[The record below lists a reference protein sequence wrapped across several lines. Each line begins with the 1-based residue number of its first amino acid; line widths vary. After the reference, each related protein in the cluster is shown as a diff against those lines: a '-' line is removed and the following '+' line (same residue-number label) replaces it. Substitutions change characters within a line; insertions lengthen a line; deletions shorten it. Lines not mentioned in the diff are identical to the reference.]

1 MDLGTN
7 LKHLRKE
14 KGLTQEDL
22 AECLNVTPQTVS
34 KWENDLS
41 APDIACL
48 PVLAEF
54 YGITVD
60 ALLRGDVNRRE
71 EMKALAARIH
81 ALADSGQTGEAYDT
95 LKASLKNW
103 ALSASMNHL
112 MSWTAYSLAKE
123 KAGAEKQA
131 LLEEAILYADRT
143 IRLDGGESSRT
154 AQAKMTKC
162 YCMEELGRAAEA
174 MKIAQSLPSVFSSR
188 ERVLARI
195 SQGAEK
201 EQYTRTA
208 LDYLDELRKEL
219 EGERK

>member
-103 ALSASMNHL
+103 ALSASM
-112 MSWTAYSLAKE
+112 
-123 KAGAEKQA
+123 
-131 LLEEAILYADRT
+131 T
-143 IRLDGGESSRT
+143 IS
-154 AQAKMTKC
+154 
-162 YCMEELGRAAEA
+162 
-174 MKIAQSLPSVFSSR
+174 
-188 ERVLARI
+188 
-195 SQGAEK
+195 
-201 EQYTRTA
+201 
-208 LDYLDELRKEL
+208 
-219 EGERK
+219 

>member
-1 MDLGTN
+1 
-7 LKHLRKE
+7 
-14 KGLTQEDL
+14 
-22 AECLNVTPQTVS
+22 
-34 KWENDLS
+34 
-41 APDIACL
+41 
-48 PVLAEF
+48 
-54 YGITVD
+54 
-60 ALLRGDVNRRE
+60 
-71 EMKALAARIH
+71 
-81 ALADSGQTGEAYDT
+81 
-95 LKASLKNW
+95 
-103 ALSASMNHL
+103 

-162 YCMEELGRAAEA
+162 YCMVELGRAAEA